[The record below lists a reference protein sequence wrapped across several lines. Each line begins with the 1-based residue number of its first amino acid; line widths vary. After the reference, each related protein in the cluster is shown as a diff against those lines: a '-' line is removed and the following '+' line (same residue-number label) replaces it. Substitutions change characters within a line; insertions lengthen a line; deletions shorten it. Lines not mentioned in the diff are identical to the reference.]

1 MNEELKI
8 IITAEISKLKKELE
22 TAQRKVKET
31 ADKGESGFKKF
42 GNAAKTAGK
51 AVAAGLKVAL
61 TAIAA
66 GATALVALAESTRE
80 YRTEQAKLN
89 TAFETAGAKAGQAQ
103 KTYNDLYRVLGE
115 SDVAVEAAGHLAQLT
130 TNEKELSE
138 WTTICQGVYAT
149 FGDSL
154 PIEGLTEAAN
164 ETAKVGK
171 VTGQLADALNWAGI
185 SEDEFNQKLEA
196 CNDEAEREKLIR
208 STLTKTYKEAA
219 AQYEKT
225 AKSILDANEAQAKL
239 TQGLAELGE
248 AVEPVVTIFKKGFA
262 DALLGITPQ
271 FKKVT
276 QALTDMVNG
285 VKGSKEKLG
294 KAVEDLMGNIITTI
308 TTKLPKIIEV
318 GTQIVMS
325 LANGIAKNLP
335 QIAQCAV
342 EMVTKLAETV
352 IQELPTLIQNIVN
365 ALPSTITILING
377 IVNLFSMITSNIS
390 QIIAPIIE
398 ALPDILVAIVDG
410 VMSNLDVLIEGCI
423 NLVLAIVENIP
434 LIIQGLI
441 EALPQ
446 IIESIVK
453 GLIECVPQLIEGLI
467 KVIAGVVAAL
477 PQIFIELVNGISK
490 IFTDIW
496 NGICEIFAPV
506 AEWFGDIF
514 GKAWEAIQK
523 AWDAVVQWFQD
534 LWNGICNVFKDIGT
548 WFGDKWDEAWKAV
561 TDAWDGAVQW
571 FQDLLDKIWLA
582 FDTTIGWIEDAWNG
596 LMWLLG
602 IKTEETKVDVETATT
617 FMKNGFSGISP
628 VAKQAANTIYNEFKK
643 AGNNTKGLMGGVCT
657 TVCNLLDRMKLTASS
672 THSFISGLSFAVS
685 GFNIPKMA
693 TGGIVNT
700 PTFAQIGEAGTE
712 AVVPLENNL
721 GWLDKLAGMLGDR
734 LGVGNSNRPI
744 VLQVD
749 GKTFAQTSIDSI
761 NQLTKQTGVLPLRIV

>member
-51 AVAAGLKVAL
+51 AVAAGLKVAA

-66 GATALVALAESTRE
+66 GVTALVALAESTRE

-115 SDVAVEAAGHLAQLT
+115 SDVAVEAANHLAQLT

-196 CNDEAEREKLIR
+196 CNDEAEREQLIR
-208 STLTKTYKEAA
+208 KTLTKTYKDAA

-262 DALLGITPQ
+262 DALLNITPQ

-276 QALTDMVNG
+276 QALTDVVNG

-294 KAVEDLMGNIITTI
+294 KAVEELMGNIINTI

-342 EMVTKLAETV
+342 DMVTKLAETV

-423 NLVLAIVENIP
+423 NIVLAIVENIP
-434 LIIQGLI
+434 AIIQGLI

-446 IIESIVK
+446 VIESIVN
-453 GLIECVPQLIEGLI
+453 GLIECVPQLIKGLI
-467 KVIAGVVAAL
+467 KVVAGVVVAIPTILASL
-477 PQIFIELVNGISK
+477 AQAIWNAFVG
-490 IFTDIW
+490 IW
-496 NGICEIFAPV
+496 NGICQIFSGV
-506 AEWFGDIF
+506 AEWFGSIF
-514 GKAWEAIQK
+514 ANAWEAIKQ
-523 AWDAVVQWFQD
+523 AWSAVVGWFKGIWD
-534 LWNGICNVFKDIGT
+534 GICNAFRGVVN
-548 WFGDKWDEAWKAV
+548 WFGNLFANAWTAV
-561 TDAWDGAVQW
+561 KNAWSGAVEWFKGILNGIWGAFQTVTGWIGNAWDG
-571 FQDLLDKIWLA
+571 
-582 FDTTIGWIEDAWNG
+582 
-596 LMWLLG
+596 LMGLLG
-602 IKTEETKVDVETATT
+602 IKTNKAKVDVETATK

-628 VAKQAANTIYNEFKK
+628 VAKLAADTIYNNFKTS
-643 AGNNTKGLMGGVCT
+643 ANNTQGIMSSMCN
-657 TVCNLLDRMKLTASS
+657 TVCGLLNNVRNQASS
-672 THSFISGLSFAVS
+672 TASFVSSLSFNVS
-685 GFNIPKMA
+685 SLNIPRMA

-749 GKTFAQTSIDSI
+749 GKTFAQASVDSI